1 MSFDWFEMAQKLA
14 AGARGK
20 AAEDRRRLEELQAQK
35 ADTPAPV
42 ESPAAG
48 R

>member
-1 MSFDWFEMAQKLA
+1 MPVDWLEMAQKLA

-20 AAEDRRRLEELQAQK
+20 AAEDRRRLEELQAEK
-35 ADTPAPV
+35 ANPHPV
-42 ESPAAG
+42 EAPASD

>member
-1 MSFDWFEMAQKLA
+1 MPVDWLEMARKLA

-20 AAEDRRRLEELQAQK
+20 AAEDRRRLEELQAK
-35 ADTPAPV
+35 KEVAPPAV
-42 ESPAAG
+42 EAPASG

>member
-1 MSFDWFEMAQKLA
+1 MPFDWLEMAKKLA

-20 AAEDRRRLEELQAQK
+20 AAEDHRRLEELQAQK
-35 ADTPAPV
+35 ADAHPPV
-42 ESPAAG
+42 EAPASG

>member
-1 MSFDWFEMAQKLA
+1 MPLDWLEMAQKLA

-20 AAEDRRRLEELQAQK
+20 AAEDRRRLEELQVQK
-35 ADTPAPV
+35 AEAHPPV
-42 ESPAAG
+42 EAPASG